1 MNKITKENNAKELGY
16 YFDIIERN
24 AYTVEA
30 LKKSGIFEGFLEA
43 LYRFIAD
50 NVFNAC
56 SNRALLRSLEYRFG
70 NDIAE
75 DLQMDALL
83 NLFAEIKHG
92 KNKGKVRLDMI
103 FEKDRAYWEGTIFTF
118 VHNNILLDLFK
129 YYAPD
134 SLDRLLYDDDDASDK
149 ALGDILP
156 SGENIEEDV
165 LFGFAFQQLL
175 KALLVDEL
183 TSKPVSVAYIGFLNN
198 LADSKANKTQRFAH
212 LLCTETP
219 EDIVSDTI
227 TKFVNEFNIDI
238 TDANQNMN
246 FDFTDLKIN
255 YNDFRRYTVHIDS
268 GKLPSHLSKEIHKEK
283 QRIRKEYEFLFR

>member
-1 MNKITKENNAKELGY
+1 
-16 YFDIIERN
+16 
-24 AYTVEA
+24 
-30 LKKSGIFEGFLEA
+30 
-43 LYRFIAD
+43 
-50 NVFNAC
+50 
-56 SNRALLRSLEYRFG
+56 
-70 NDIAE
+70 
-75 DLQMDALL
+75 MDALL

-129 YYAPD
+129 CYAPD

-175 KALLVDEL
+175 KALLVDEM
-183 TSKPVSVAYIGFLNN
+183 TARPVSVAYIGFLNN
-198 LADSKANKTQRFAH
+198 LADNKANKTQRFAH

-219 EDIVSDTI
+219 EDIVRDTI

-238 TDANQNMN
+238 SDTNQNMN
-246 FDFTDLKIN
+246 FDFKNFKIN
-255 YNDFRRYTVHIDS
+255 YNDFRNHIEYMDLS
-268 GKLPSHLSKEIHKEK
+268 KLTSHLSKEIHKEK
-283 QRIRKEYEFLFR
+283 QRIRKEYEFLLR